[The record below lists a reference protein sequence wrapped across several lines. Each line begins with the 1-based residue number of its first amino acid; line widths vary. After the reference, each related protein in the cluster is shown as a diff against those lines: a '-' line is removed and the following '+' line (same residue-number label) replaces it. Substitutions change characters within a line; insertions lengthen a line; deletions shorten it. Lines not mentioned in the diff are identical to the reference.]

1 MKRLNGLV
9 STAVAMMLAGAGA
22 GASAQPPQVKT
33 PTAAPAAD
41 DRPVVPAVAK
51 DAAGSLHGVVSDEAG
66 GPVEGVTV
74 SAIGETM
81 VFAITD
87 RKGRFQFD
95 NLPAGQ
101 YLLRA
106 NRAGFSLPRREYVNV
121 RGSAR
126 AVKWLSLQRSAPV
139 ATSGESQPQILAAGL
154 GGQPLSEEAPPDP
167 VAADGTTASDPG
179 SPHPHTE
186 AAWRLRHL
194 RRNVLKDSTEIMTVS
209 EEGPAI
215 EAADF
220 ARAPAFGSLF
230 AALPFSGEINLLTSG
245 SLTGPGQLFGDGLP
259 HGITYVQ
266 LGNTTENTAGWAV
279 QAAMSEG
286 DVSSWIVAG
295 SFSARGPRAHA
306 FETGLSFGAQ
316 EYAGGNPAMLAVRSD
331 GSRRV
336 GGVYG
341 YDNWAVSPRVHLTYG
356 ARVATYDYVDRD
368 NLWSP
373 RVALALNVASGTHLR
388 AAVSQRMR
396 APGAEEFLPPQ
407 NGPWIP
413 PERTFSPIDG
423 NDFRVERI
431 RQLELTLEREFQDSA
446 VISVRRFVE
455 QVDDQLV
462 TIFGAEA
469 YDGAPR
475 SDVGHYLV
483 GSAGAVDAE
492 GWGVKVASASTKR
505 LRGSLD
511 YTLTRARWAPDAVA
525 AAHVAPLARSAVRTE
540 REDVHDLAMTGEAD
554 IVETAT
560 RVFFYYR
567 VSTGYARADDS
578 PQPAFG
584 GRFDLQVKQGL
595 PFIPLRGSEWQVLVG
610 IRDLF
615 RDPLDSSSSTY
626 DELLVVRPPKRV
638 IGGVQVKF

>member
-1 MKRLNGLV
+1 MKGLNGLV
-9 STAVAMMLAGAGA
+9 STAVVTLLAGAGT
-22 GASAQPPQVKT
+22 GAFAQPAQARRPAPIAADVQAIPQV
-33 PTAAPAAD
+33 A
-41 DRPVVPAVAK
+41 R
-51 DAAGSLHGVVSDEAG
+51 AAGGSLQGVVSDEAG
-66 GPVEGVTV
+66 GPIAGATV

-81 VFAITD
+81 VFAVTD

-106 NRAGFSLPRREYVNV
+106 NRAGFSLPQREYVTV
-121 RGSAR
+121 RGSGR
-126 AVKWLSLQRSAPV
+126 AVKWLALRKV
-139 ATSGESQPQILAAGL
+139 ATAEAVATTGERQQPQILAAGL
-154 GGQPLSEEAPPDP
+154 GGEPSPPTDDTATGAEVASAEDP
-167 VAADGTTASDPG
+167 A

-186 AAWRLRHL
+186 VAWRLRHL
-194 RRNVLKDSTEIMTVS
+194 RRSVLKDSSEIVAAA
-209 EEGPAI
+209 EDAPI
-215 EAADF
+215 EAPDF
-220 ARAPAFGSLF
+220 VRAPAFAALF

-245 SLTGPGQLFGDGLP
+245 SFNGPGELFGDGMP
-259 HGITYVQ
+259 RGITYVQ
-266 LGNTTENTAGWAV
+266 LGNTSENAAGWAV

-286 DVSSWIVAG
+286 DVSSWILAG

-306 FETGLSFGAQ
+306 FDMGLSYGAQ

-336 GGVYG
+336 GGIYG
-341 YDNWAVSPRVHLTYG
+341 FDNWAVSPRVHLMYG
-356 ARVATYDYVDRD
+356 ARVARYDYVDRQD
-368 NLWSP
+368 LWSP
-373 RVALALNVASGTHLR
+373 RVALAFNVARGTHVR

-407 NGPWIP
+407 TGGPWIP
-413 PERTFSPIDG
+413 PERTFSPIAGD
-423 NDFRVERI
+423 DFRVERI
-431 RQLELTLEREFQDSA
+431 RQLELSLEREFQGSA
-446 VISVRRFVE
+446 IVSFRRFVE

-462 TIFGAEA
+462 TIFGAQE
-469 YDGAPR
+469 DGAPR
-475 SDVGHYLV
+475 SDVGHYLI
-483 GSAGAVDAE
+483 GSAGAVDAD
-492 GWGVKVASASTKR
+492 GWGVKVASSTTRR
-505 LRGSLD
+505 LRGSVD
-511 YTLTRARWAPDAVA
+511 YTLTRARWSPDPVA
-525 AAHVAPLARSAVRTE
+525 TARVGRLSPSAVRRE

-560 RVFFYYR
+560 RVYFYYR
-567 VSTGYARADDS
+567 VSSGYTRGDEIAQA
-578 PQPAFG
+578 ALG

-615 RDPLDSSSSTY
+615 RDPLESSSSTY